1 MAENVL
7 ALIRY
12 LTSSSS
18 PLPSLTAGYTTP
30 TTVFF
35 THLYHTFFMYSF
47 ATAKIM
53 YTTLFAFSIV
63 LVWIT
68 FGPPAATVH
77 SGNGF
82 WIEQGR
88 GCVAVIVGMIGT
100 LLVPNVVAF
109 LMKTVLNKGMSWFT
123 SPLAPIALYA
133 PPALLGLSFFSL
145 SHRCRLFIIS

>member
-12 LTSSSS
+12 LASSNS
-18 PLPSLTAGYTTP
+18 PLPSLTAGYTSP

-47 ATAKIM
+47 ATARIM
-53 YTTLFAFSIV
+53 YTTLFAFSII

-68 FGPPAATVH
+68 FGRPAETAH
-77 SGNGF
+77 CGNGF
-82 WIEQGR
+82 WIKQGR
-88 GCVAVIVGMIGT
+88 GCVAVIMGMIGT

-109 LMKTVLNKGMSWFT
+109 LMKTVLNKGMSWFKN
-123 SPLAPIALYA
+123 PLAPIALYA
-133 PPALLGLSFFSL
+133 PPALLGLSSSSPL
-145 SHRCRLFIIS
+145 IVLYS

>member
-12 LTSSSS
+12 LTSSNS

-35 THLYHTFFMYSF
+35 THIYHTFFVYSF
-47 ATAKIM
+47 TTAKIM
-53 YTTLFAFSIV
+53 YTTLFASSLL

-68 FGPPAATVH
+68 FGPGATAQ
-77 SGNGF
+77 SGSGF

-88 GCVAVIVGMIGT
+88 GCIAVLAGMIGT

-109 LMKTVLNKGMSWFT
+109 LMKTVLDKGMSWFK

-133 PPALLGLSFFSL
+133 PPSLLGLSFPSFL
-145 SHRCRLFIIS
+145 VVV